1 MSAII
6 LGISAHY
13 DGSAAALV
21 VDDFDCLC
29 PNYLLYWQE
38 S

>member
-1 MSAII
+1 MSATI
-6 LGISAHY
+6 LGISAFSH
-13 DGSAAALV
+13 GSAAALV

-38 S
+38 L